1 MSQQI
6 AKNMSVRD
14 YVIKEVEKR
23 FQELSTKLEDE
34 EKRFRRTVM
43 ELEAVSLISR
53 NALYI
58 FLIKCKLR
66 LYEL

>member
-66 LYEL
+66 FV